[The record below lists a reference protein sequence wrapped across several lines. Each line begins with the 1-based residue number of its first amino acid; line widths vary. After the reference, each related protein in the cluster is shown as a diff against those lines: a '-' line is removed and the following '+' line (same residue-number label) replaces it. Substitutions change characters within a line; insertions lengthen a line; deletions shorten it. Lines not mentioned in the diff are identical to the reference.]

1 MSWGLAFKSSSP
13 TWKRSVHPAIAGGST
28 IGIQHCY
35 RALTVSNNRLYLEA
49 KSLCGADLSCKMR
62 FMENSSARR
71 SPDVREEIANSI
83 SHGLG
88 LILAIVAVPILVF
101 SAMRAGEVRLIVG
114 VSVFGATMVLLYL
127 ASTLYHSVTHEPAK
141 NFFRLF
147 DHCAIFVLI
156 AGTYTPFSLGVLRG
170 PWGWTLLGIVWTLAA
185 FGIAVKTI
193 SGTRHSWL
201 TMVLYLLMGW
211 LAVVAT
217 KPILELVPLPG
228 ILLILAG
235 GVAYTGGLAF
245 FAAHR
250 LRYNHFIWHLF
261 VIAGTTCHFFAVLWY
276 AA

>member
-1 MSWGLAFKSSSP
+1 
-13 TWKRSVHPAIAGGST
+13 
-28 IGIQHCY
+28 
-35 RALTVSNNRLYLEA
+35 
-49 KSLCGADLSCKMR
+49 MR
-62 FMENSSARR
+62 
-71 SPDVREEIANSI
+71 PLDVREEIANSI

-88 LILAIVAVPILVF
+88 LILAIIALPILVL
-101 SAMRAGEVRLIVG
+101 SAMRVGSARFIVG
-114 VSVFGATMVLLYL
+114 ATVFGATTILLYL
-127 ASTLYHSVTHEPAK
+127 ASTLYHSTTHEPRK

-147 DHCAIFVLI
+147 DHCAIFILI

-170 PWGWTLLGIVWTLAA
+170 PWGWTLLGIVWSLAI

-193 SGTRHSWL
+193 AGTRHTWL

-217 KPILELVPLPG
+217 KPILTLVPVPG

-235 GVAYTGGLAF
+235 GIAYTGGLAF

-250 LRYNHFIWHLF
+250 IRYNHFIWHLF